1 MTTDKTDIGD
11 YLDVPENQRQDVDP
25 APVYNADAGFDVDVV
40 PDGVVRELSTAD
52 DSETAWDSQ
61 DELESMEASD
71 GAPLHF
77 VTAEDP
83 LVAEVEQSEED

>member
-1 MTTDKTDIGD
+1 MTTDNKDIGD
-11 YLDVPENQRQDVDP
+11 YLEVPEDQRLDADP
-25 APVYNADAGFDVDVV
+25 APVYNADAGFDVDQV

-61 DELESMEASD
+61 DELEAMEASD
-71 GAPLHF
+71 GAPLQF

-83 LVAEVEQSEED
+83 VVAEIEQSEED